1 MPKHRNWEA
10 HYWHWAHFSCSASAQ
25 REARATLRFP
35 IYELDLPL
43 GRHAFLVLAASERWN
58 QLR

>member
-10 HYWHWAHFSCSASAQ
+10 YYWYWAHFSFSASAKKGT
-25 REARATLRFP
+25 RATLRFP
-35 IYELDLPL
+35 ICELDLSL